1 MKAVAGIFSITQ
13 DLFCQLRF
21 LRKNTLKKFSLFFY
35 DGKSPTQQG
44 KFRGTPKN
52 FSLSTL
58 FRLTLL
64 IFNSGKG
71 YGMLFLSL
79 WWCFHFTTGNK
90 LFSVVLVTLEPV
102 IVFIFW
108 CHWLRLFHKIIGC
121 SVFIITIW

>member
-21 LRKNTLKKFSLFFY
+21 LRKNTLKKFSLFFH

-64 IFNSGKG
+64 IFNSSKG

-79 WWCFHFTTGNK
+79 
-90 LFSVVLVTLEPV
+90 
-102 IVFIFW
+102 
-108 CHWLRLFHKIIGC
+108 
-121 SVFIITIW
+121 